1 MAMNSIYLLAVLL
14 ILVTG
19 QKLASKDSASP
30 EWSESQDGY
39 LFCNTSVSSR
49 QSEPWLYCVEDCN
62 RCNLWPDNIF
72 TCSNLTGQVD
82 LLSTYCATFDNDTEN
97 IEIGECAYNEANIRG
112 STEDAY
118 VQLPRNVSELSEF
131 MCGELFNRTGTLCG
145 ESKDGYYP
153 LVYSFDM
160 NCVECPNGKSN
171 WWKFLMVAFLPL
183 TIFFYVIFICRVN
196 ITSSALFGF
205 VWYCQMIFDP
215 ASMKVLIVTNSNRE
229 YVQHIA
235 RLVGVLYGLWNLDF
249 FRALDLGICLDGIDS
264 LLVLVLDLAVGF
276 YPLLLMVLTYFV
288 IRLQGFRPFVLAWR
302 PFSRLSQAVDTS
314 RTSLIDAFVTFFL
327 LTNVKFI
334 NITFDLLVP
343 VRVVQVN
350 ATSCHN
356 GTMRLFYDA
365 TLPYF
370 GKSHFPYAILAI
382 TVFTGFVLLPT
393 LLLILYPFRWFQRL
407 LSFFPFRWYILHTF
421 MDSFYGCYKDGT
433 QPGTRD
439 CRWVASLF
447 FLIRVC
453 IYFIA
458 ALAPNVMFF
467 PYTAMLLILFSILLF
482 NVQPYKTAV
491 GHYST
496 FNVIFILLLALVYTS
511 CVGFTAASEGIHK
524 FRLVFLSL
532 VVFAGFYPILYLVAV
547 LFHWVYGNNHCG
559 LKLLI
564 QKVKAKIRGYE
575 ILK

>member
-1 MAMNSIYLLAVLL
+1 MLAVLL
-14 ILVTG
+14 TISSVVTC
-19 QKLASKDSASP
+19 QKLASNKGSASL

-39 LFCNTSVSSR
+39 LFCNASVSSQ
-49 QSEPWLYCVEDCN
+49 QSEPWLYCVEEDCN
-62 RCNLWPDNIF
+62 HWNLWPDNIF
-72 TCSNLTGQVD
+72 TCNSTGQVD

-97 IEIGECAYNEANIRG
+97 IEIGECAYNEANIHG
-112 STEDAY
+112 DANHAY
-118 VQLPRNVSELSEF
+118 VSLPRNVSELNEF
-131 MCGELFNRTGTLCG
+131 MCGELFKRTGTLCG
-145 ESKDGYYP
+145 ECKDGYYP

-160 NCVECPNGKSN
+160 KCVECPNGNSN
-171 WWKFLMVAFLPL
+171 WWKFLLVAFLPL
-183 TIFFYVIFICRVN
+183 TIFFYMIFFCRVN
-196 ITSSALFGF
+196 ITSSVLFGF
-205 VWYCQMIFDP
+205 VWYCQMAFDP
-215 ASMKVLIVTNSNRE
+215 GSMKGLLVTNSNRE
-229 YVQHIA
+229 YVQNMVRSA
-235 RLVGVLYGLWNLDF
+235 GVLYGSWNLDF
-249 FRALDLGICLDGIDS
+249 FRALDLGICLHGIDS
-264 LLVLVLDLAVGF
+264 LLVLVLDLVVGF

-288 IRLQGFRPFVLAWR
+288 IRLHKKGFRLFVLAWR
-302 PFSRLSQAVDTS
+302 PFSRFSHAVDTNK
-314 RTSLIDAFVTFFL
+314 TSLIDAFVTFFL

-343 VRVVQVN
+343 VKIARINV
-350 ATSCHN
+350 TSRHN
-356 GTMRLFYDA
+356 DILRLFYDA
-365 TLPYF
+365 TVPYF
-370 GKSHFPYAILAI
+370 GSRHLPYAILA
-382 TVFTGFVLLPT
+382 TSVFTSFVLLPT

-439 CRWVASLF
+439 CRWFASLF

-496 FNVIFILLLALVYTS
+496 FNVIFILLLALLYIS
-511 CVGFTAASEGIHK
+511 CVGFTAANEGSHK
-524 FRLVFLSL
+524 FRLVFLAL
-532 VVFAGFYPILYLVAV
+532 ALFTAFYPILYLVAV

-559 LKLLI
+559 LKLLV
-564 QKVKAKIRGYE
+564 QKMKAKIRG
-575 ILK
+575 